1 MPLPKLPR
9 MLRRGWNQFAQF
21 WVTRGLQ
28 RGRNQFAQFWA
39 TRGLQ
44 RDTPPRYKTCPA
56 QACVCVTSRGHP
68 KFGLPPPAHR
78 SCLECEVSASS
89 QRARE
94 DEFCICFS
102 MNFNKQDTPFC
113 CIPACE
119 GGRIPTRFIS
129 SALACCPTALHPY

>member
-1 MPLPKLPR
+1 LFVASLPRMPLPKLPR

-56 QACVCVTSRGHP
+56 QACVCV
-68 KFGLPPPAHR
+68 
-78 SCLECEVSASS
+78 
-89 QRARE
+89 
-94 DEFCICFS
+94 
-102 MNFNKQDTPFC
+102 
-113 CIPACE
+113 
-119 GGRIPTRFIS
+119 
-129 SALACCPTALHPY
+129 